1 MSTRTPDGVPPR
13 ARVATAVLALGAF
26 ALVTSALFLFPF
38 AYSPYAIQ
46 NDVYMANL
54 FLAPPIALGGLILL
68 VAGAI
73 GVSRSAHASGRR
85 WLWRRPL
92 VIAALGAAVVAALSP
107 LVGGRYESYPPGAV
121 YWPPYLNGW
130 LLIVT
135 ALVGVAVAVA
145 GWLWGVGVAGSRR
158 PRARHA

>member
-1 MSTRTPDGVPPR
+1 MNTRTPDGVPPR
-13 ARVATAVLALGAF
+13 ARVATALLALGAF

-54 FLAPPIALGGLILL
+54 FLAPPIALFGLILL
-68 VAGAI
+68 AAGVI
-73 GVSRSAHASGRR
+73 GGVRTAHTQGRR
-85 WLWRRPL
+85 WLWWRPL
-92 VIAALGAAVVAALSP
+92 IIAALGAAVVAAVSP
-107 LVGGRYESYPPGAV
+107 LVGGHYESYPPGAV

-130 LLIVT
+130 LLIAT
-135 ALVGVAVAVA
+135 AVVGVAVTVA
-145 GWLWGVGVAGSRR
+145 GWFWGVGGAGSER